1 MVRPASRAAGSRCLR
16 ISIATLFLL
25 FSRMATAGPLE
36 DANSA
41 YNKGD
46 FGIARSLYAELAV
59 QGDRTA
65 QFKLGEIYDEGM
77 GVAKDSHE
85 AVRWYVVASSQGA
98 AAAAFNLG
106 RLYHDG
112 RGVPQNFARARE
124 WYLIATSTHFSWI
137 VSRDSRYG

>member
-1 MVRPASRAAGSRCLR
+1 MVRAAARAAGSRCLR
-16 ISIATLFLL
+16 ISIAILFLL

-36 DANSA
+36 DASSA
-41 YNKGD
+41 YDKGD
-46 FGIARSLYAELAV
+46 FGIARGLYTELAA

-65 QFKLGEIYDEGM
+65 QFKLGEIYDEGK

-85 AVRWYVVASSQGA
+85 AVRWYIVASSQGA
-98 AAAAFNLG
+98 ADAAFNLG